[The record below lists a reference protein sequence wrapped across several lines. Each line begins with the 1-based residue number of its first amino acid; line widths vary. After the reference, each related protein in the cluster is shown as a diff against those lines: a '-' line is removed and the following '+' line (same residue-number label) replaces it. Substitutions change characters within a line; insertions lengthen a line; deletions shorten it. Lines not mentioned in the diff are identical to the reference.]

1 MRSEKHMA
9 RGKEFE
15 HKKKGHPG
23 RFPDNTLQNRL
34 VQKSDETDS
43 ANLAT
48 KEAFKN
54 RTEEQE

>member
-1 MRSEKHMA
+1 MS

-23 RFPDNTLQNRL
+23 QFPDNSLQPRI
-34 VQKSDETDS
+34 VQASDETDS
-43 ANLAT
+43 ESLAT

-54 RTEEQE
+54 RREEE